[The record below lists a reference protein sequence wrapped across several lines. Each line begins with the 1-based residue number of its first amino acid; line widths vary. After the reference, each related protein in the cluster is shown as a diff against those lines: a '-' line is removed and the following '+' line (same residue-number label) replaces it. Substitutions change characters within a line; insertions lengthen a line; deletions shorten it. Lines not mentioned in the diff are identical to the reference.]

1 MPLCGA
7 GHCLPMAPQHP
18 GAPLFSSVAFR
29 NEVHPTRRHLSKAI
43 TPFLIH
49 CHLLF
54 FISAI
59 PYPLPHLEE
68 AKGPGG
74 GQRGNA
80 KGLQHLGVEGLQGV
94 ESLSIAQGLCRD
106 GNPHTCCILVW
117 QPLSGAG
124 NQGTGQVLIT
134 VSSSWLPSEPYFD
147 KWR

>member
-1 MPLCGA
+1 
-7 GHCLPMAPQHP
+7 MAPQHP
-18 GAPLFSSVAFR
+18 GAPLFSGVAFR

-80 KGLQHLGVEGLQGV
+80 KGL
-94 ESLSIAQGLCRD
+94 
-106 GNPHTCCILVW
+106 HTLVW
-117 QPLSGAG
+117 RDSKVWSPLA
-124 NQGTGQVLIT
+124 
-134 VSSSWLPSEPYFD
+134 LPRACVEMETPTPAVF
-147 KWR
+147 

>member
-1 MPLCGA
+1 
-7 GHCLPMAPQHP
+7 MAPQHP

-74 GQRGNA
+74 GQRT
-80 KGLQHLGVEGLQGV
+80 LV
-94 ESLSIAQGLCRD
+94 ESLSIAKARAELETPR
-106 GNPHTCCILVW
+106 PAV
-117 QPLSGAG
+117 
-124 NQGTGQVLIT
+124 
-134 VSSSWLPSEPYFD
+134 F
-147 KWR
+147 